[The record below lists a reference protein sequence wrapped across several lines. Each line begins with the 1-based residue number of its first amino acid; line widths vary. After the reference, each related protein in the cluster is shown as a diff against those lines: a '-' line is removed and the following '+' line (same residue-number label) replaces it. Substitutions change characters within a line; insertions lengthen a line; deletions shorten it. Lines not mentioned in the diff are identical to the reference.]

1 MKQIESITLHFM
13 DHAVTVNQKDGLFC
27 LNDLHR
33 AYTGGKSRKGQPNVW
48 IRGGCHSQ
56 KGRRFHGKP
65 TESNATI
72 ARSYSLATF
81 EGKHGGTYVNEQ
93 GVYAYASWLDDDF
106 HNAVLQTFSS
116 AARGDAEGAVKIAQ
130 SSVTLTWREAL
141 REGNKAFCHAIY
153 TAQKEGNVK
162 GSLNHV
168 MANIQSLVC
177 KAVTGLD
184 GTVFKNRYGMSAR
197 DFLVSQDDG
206 KRLGL
211 MARIE
216 GKVEAL
222 LAVGMDYMMIKAALA
237 KDVLKAM
244 ESWEHEAPITA

>member
-1 MKQIESITLHFM
+1 MKQVESISLHFM
-13 DHAVTVNQKDGLFC
+13 GNTVTVNQKDGLFC

-33 AYTGGKSRKGQPNVW
+33 AYTGGMSRKQKPHDWCKGILNGEKSRHYNL
-48 IRGGCHSQ
+48 
-56 KGRRFHGKP
+56 
-65 TESNATI
+65 T
-72 ARSYSLATF
+72 TF
-81 EGKHGGTYVNEQ
+81 KGKHGGTYANEQ

-130 SSVTLTWREAL
+130 SSVTLTWRETL

-153 TAQKEGNVK
+153 TAQQEGNVK
-162 GSLNHV
+162 GSLSHV

-184 GTVFKNRYGMSAR
+184 GTAFKNRYGMSAR

-222 LAVGMDYMMIKAALA
+222 LDAGMDYMMIKAALA
-237 KDVLKAM
+237 KDVLKAI
-244 ESWEHEAPITA
+244 ESWGNPPEKLRCS